1 MQKILTF
8 IVKDKKLLLL
18 LGSDQ
23 DPQFHKSF
31 WYVVTGACE
40 REDKTLEDAVK
51 REAMEETG
59 LSLTNIVDLNW
70 MFEYESL
77 GNHCVEHAFISFTDS
92 DKVILNEESID
103 YKNLKIFVSA
113 NRPNVNK
120 IINERATSDLLSEE
134 SFDKLTK
141 LVNELDVTLR
151 SNGNIVSSEGEIEI
165 VL

>member
-31 WYVVTGACE
+31 WYVVTGGCE

-51 REAMEETG
+51 REVMEESG
-59 LSLTNIVDLNW
+59 LSLNKIVNLDW

-77 GNHCVEHAFISFTDS
+77 GEHCTEYAFISLTDE
-92 DKVILNEESID
+92 DKIILNEESID
-103 YKNLKIFVSA
+103 YKWCDLDEFVELIEWYGDKKELEVKLA
-113 NRPNVNK
+113 K
-120 IINERATSDLLSEE
+120 YINM
-134 SFDKLTK
+134 
-141 LVNELDVTLR
+141 
-151 SNGNIVSSEGEIEI
+151 
-165 VL
+165 